1 MILRLFPTL
10 RRIAVTQFGNISTLF
25 PATEMKKLPHSAGAK
40 AQNSRQRMQKRN
52 YQVGGRR
59 KRSVHLA
66 VQNPANPTTKPKS
79 KRRKPYK
86 LHDRTINA
94 LIRSINECAD
104 APIEV
109 HCGCAGINR
118 DTYHQWR
125 KTAEA
130 EPKGEHARQMAKV
143 DRALYA
149 AWKRLHEAAVR
160 HKPTEVLFRR
170 HHEHYPSERQ
180 RLELT
185 GAEGLPL
192 IPTENTFAVVIELAS
207 PQSEDREFVIEH
219 QGGPNDGKREI
230 WQPNGQ
236 EPPPL

>member
-1 MILRLFPTL
+1 
-10 RRIAVTQFGNISTLF
+10 
-25 PATEMKKLPHSAGAK
+25 MKKLPQSAGAK
-40 AQNSRQRMQKRN
+40 AQNSRQRMQRRN
-52 YQVGGRR
+52 YQVGGTK

-66 VQNPANPTTKPKS
+66 VQNPANPTTKSKS

-170 HHEHYPSERQ
+170 RHEFYPSERQ
-180 RLELT
+180 QMEIS
-185 GAEGLPL
+185 APDGLPL
-192 IPTENTFAVVIELAS
+192 FRAGQFNVLLELHTPPEQVAVEPQPTETFRIV
-207 PQSEDREFVIEH
+207 
-219 QGGPNDGKREI
+219 
-230 WQPNGQ
+230 QPNGAVDLWPGPQ
-236 EPPPL
+236 PNGKELPPHS